1 MIKASTQKAS
11 RDFNET
17 LAGPFVDCKKDNN
30 SNSPTTCCLQGQYC
44 DVDLLCHD
52 RETGALSRQYCSDP
66 DWPEESCSGVC
77 PRKSRPLQ
85 SKQIA
90 LGDPV
95 SGLCWESGL
104 GLCWHSLAG
113 LLGAN

>member
-44 DVDLLCHD
+44 DVDLLCH
-52 RETGALSRQYCSDP
+52 EYGTGVLSRQYCSDP
-66 DWPEESCSGVC
+66 GWPEGSCSEVC
-77 PRKSRPLQ
+77 PGEQHPPPPPPPPFKTGCVAGP
-85 SKQIA
+85 A
-90 LGDPV
+90 LGWV
-95 SGLCWESGL
+95 GLY
-104 GLCWHSLAG
+104 
-113 LLGAN
+113 